1 MDLKPGAKRIS
12 INVNQQKNKMTKD
25 LAGEEKEWDIGW
37 VGSGVEMA
45 GVPSETGNDK
55 RVGKHR

>member
-25 LAGEEKEWDIGW
+25 LAGEEKEWDIDRMGW
-37 VGSGVEMA
+37 EWGGDGRGA
-45 GVPSETGNDK
+45 
-55 RVGKHR
+55 